1 VTTALSD
8 RLPRPSPDR
17 LAADLRALEA
27 LTRPDRPYTRRAF
40 SDEDRAARQWLAGR
54 MAEAGLVPTVDA
66 AGNQIGRRAGRDA
79 AGALMVGS
87 HLDTVEA
94 GGRFDGIAG
103 VLAGLEAARCLE
115 AGGHRLRHPLEV
127 VNFTCEEASD
137 FGLSTIGSRAM
148 SGKLDAATA
157 ERLRDR
163 DGRTLAEAIDSVG
176 GRAADLGAARRAP
189 GDPLRYLELHIE
201 QSASLDRAQVPF
213 GIVTAIA
220 APSRYRVEVRGRQ
233 DHAGGTPMADRRDAA
248 AAAAEVVLLVERV
261 AREAGRG
268 MVGTVGVVETRP
280 NMVNVIPGEADLL
293 VDFRGIEPEAIVDTL
308 ARFES
313 GAAAIGARRGVAI
326 EWTSLMRDAP
336 LTVPPDMVGLAED
349 AARAVGTPWRRLT
362 SGASHDANHV
372 ARLCPIGLLFIPC
385 RDGRSHCPEEWAEVE
400 HLATGARVLLEL
412 LLRLDREFA

>member
-8 RLPRPSPDR
+8 PLPRPSPDR

-54 MAEAGLVPTVDA
+54 MAEARLVPAVDA

-103 VLAGLEAARCLE
+103 VLAGLEAARCLD
-115 AGGHRLRHPLEV
+115 AGGHRLRHALEV

-157 ERLRDR
+157 AQLRDR

-213 GIVTAIA
+213 GVVTAIA

-233 DHAGGTPMADRRDAA
+233 DHAGGTPMGDRRDAA

-293 VDFRGIEPEAIVDTL
+293 VDFRGIEPEAIADTL

-313 GAAAIGARRGVAI
+313 GTAAIGARRGVAI

-336 LTVPPDMVGLAED
+336 LTVSPDMVGMAED
-349 AARAVGTPWRRLT
+349 AARAVGAPWRRLT

-400 HLATGARVLLEL
+400 HLATGARVMLEL
-412 LLRLDREFA
+412 LLRLDRDLA